1 MDLPRKEKKV
11 SWVNWVHGGKEREW
25 KGKDEEGKGVGK
37 TYSTILSKQLKWEE
51 QKKTHA
57 KE

>member
-1 MDLPRKEKKV
+1 ME
-11 SWVNWVHGGKEREW
+11 ERRES
-25 KGKDEEGKGVGK
+25 GRGRGEEGKGVGK
-37 TYSTILSKQLKWEE
+37 TYSTVLSKQLKWEE